1 MNGMVRL
8 APRFKDTLISITWIG
23 GLVLIGGLSWYLT
36 RPLRTN
42 FLMNSID
49 QALISMGDS
58 RRLEAA
64 VNPENRG
71 TFGPLNFGPLSTK
84 GHWFSLRGEED
95 RLLFF
100 TLISDVTFLP
110 CAAILSPE
118 GKVKEIIPL
127 SSRGESALNYVS
139 PVIVRLYIRRIE
151 GGS

>member
-1 MNGMVRL
+1 MNGKSLFV
-8 APRFKDTLISITWIG
+8 PIKDTLITIVWIG
-23 GLVLIGGLSWYLT
+23 VLILVGALSWYLS
-36 RPLRTN
+36 RPLRMN

-64 VNPENRG
+64 INPGNRR
-71 TFGPLNFGPLSTK
+71 NFGPLSSQ

-100 TLISDVTFLP
+100 TLISDIAFLP

-118 GKVKEIIPL
+118 GRVKEIIAL
-127 SSRGESALNYVS
+127 SSRGERALSYVS
-139 PVIVRLYIRRIE
+139 PGIIRLYIRRIE
-151 GGS
+151 EGS